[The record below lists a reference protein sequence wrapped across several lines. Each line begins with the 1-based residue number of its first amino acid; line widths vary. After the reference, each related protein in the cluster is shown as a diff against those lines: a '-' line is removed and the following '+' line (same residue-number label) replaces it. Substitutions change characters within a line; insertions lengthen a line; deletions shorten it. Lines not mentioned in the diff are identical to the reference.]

1 MTPLLEVTSLNKVHR
16 RHSFFDATSRTVHAV
31 RDVSFTLQAGEI
43 LGIVGESGSGKSTL
57 ARAILHLDPPTSG
70 SVRFEGSEVARLR
83 GRELLRFR
91 DRAQIVFQDPHGAL
105 NPRLRVGRAVEEGMI
120 AQGIPVRRR
129 RERAAQLFELVGL
142 EPERMGRYPHEFSGG
157 QKQRIV
163 VARALAVDPE
173 LLILDEPVSSLDVSI
188 QAQILNLLLD
198 IKRRLGLTYIFIS
211 HDLNLVGYLSD
222 RIGVMRRGELVEL
235 APARQLLEE
244 PEAEYTRNLFGS
256 SPHYHDRRV
265 LGDTLPRRNE

>member
-1 MTPLLEVTSLNKVHR
+1 MTPLLEVADLNKVHR
-16 RHSFFDATSRTVHAV
+16 RHSLLETSPRTVHAV
-31 RDVSFTLQAGEI
+31 RDVSFSVEVGEI

-57 ARAILHLDPPTSG
+57 ARAILYLDPPTSG
-70 SVRFEGSEVARLR
+70 TVRFDDADVARLR
-83 GRELLRFR
+83 GRDLLSFR

-120 AQGIPVRRR
+120 AQGIPARQR
-129 RERAAQLFELVGL
+129 RERAAELFELVGL
-142 EPERMGRYPHEFSGG
+142 EPERMDRYPHEFSGG

-163 VARALAVDPE
+163 VARALAVDPD

-188 QAQILNLLLD
+188 QAQILNLLVD
-198 IKRRLGLTYIFIS
+198 IKTRLGLTYIFIS

-235 APARQLLEE
+235 APAQRLLEK
-244 PEAEYTRNLFGS
+244 PQAEYTRTLFGS

-265 LGDTLPRRNE
+265 IGDTLSGGNR